1 MKKLCLCLDGH
12 QRSKWLGN
20 ISFQGGRKS
29 ELLLFF
35 VLHRKKARSDPLV
48 SFYIYLNPEMRH
60 YNSIYTRYL
69 YYFLQIYGNICNLIF
84 NQLGPLL
91 VMIILNI
98 LIFKSLRNHRIMR
111 RRKSSVNRN
120 LVVQSL
126 ENRMTRVSVMI
137 IGIFV
142 ICHLPRIIPN
152 VYEVLSRVFPESEE
166 NFSIKIIK
174 IVNILLLI
182 VSSSVNFI
190 IYFIIFGGGF
200 CFGSSRNNTGR

>member
-1 MKKLCLCLDGH
+1 
-12 QRSKWLGN
+12 
-20 ISFQGGRKS
+20 
-29 ELLLFF
+29 
-35 VLHRKKARSDPLV
+35 
-48 SFYIYLNPEMRH
+48 
-60 YNSIYTRYL
+60 
-69 YYFLQIYGNICNLIF
+69 
-84 NQLGPLL
+84 
-91 VMIILNI
+91 MIILNI

-126 ENRMTRVSVMI
+126 ENRMTRVSIMI
-137 IGIFV
+137 IVIFV

-166 NFSIKIIK
+166 NFSIKILK

-200 CFGSSRNNTGR
+200 CFGSSRNNTGKKNYEIVKAYLYYFINMKKYTFSDSVMKMKKFSMTSFQTQFSSITETSGISATSVELNSFDDQNFTSGKETM